1 MINSKILILIL
12 GISLTLISYNNGFS
26 QTYDSTKKVVE
37 LPLKKYK
44 AIRNK
49 LLFQDSIIYNN
60 NIIIEDKNNII
71 ILKDS
76 IIKLDSLKQVSF
88 NKELII
94 KNTTIDTLSREYKN
108 LSKDYNKINEE
119 LSKEKKSLL
128 NNYKFWIGLVGGILL
143 EVLITKR

>member
-12 GISLTLISYNNGFS
+12 GISLTLINFNNSFS
-26 QTYDSTKKVVE
+26 QTYDSTKKIVE

-76 IIKLDSLKQVSF
+76 IIKLDSLKQLSY
-88 NKELII
+88 NKELNI

-143 EVLITKR
+143 EVLITK